1 MVQNPLLE
9 GTWRS
14 KAGTISPWE
23 CRVCSVVDLAPAHAG
38 AFEVTAPGTSRET
51 ANRGDGV
58 SYVSFPFAKTGC
70 RHSHDLIAC
79 RNHFPGCCVGG
90 GACTGFSLRNGH
102 SISSNELCK
111 KVRPAIHGALS
122 STTNLFPCSH
132 DSVCLKSGHRSA
144 SVAKDMLP
152 TPRKGNQ
159 TPPRIDRGVDR
170 PEESQNAEFLSYP
183 QAGN

>member
-90 GACTGFSLRNGH
+90 GRVQGSHFATVTVSVPTNFVKRCVPPYM
-102 SISSNELCK
+102 ELC
-111 KVRPAIHGALS
+111 PAQR
-122 STTNLFPCSH
+122 TCSH
-132 DSVCLKSGHRSA
+132 VPMIPSVLRVATAQHRWP
-144 SVAKDMLP
+144 KTCCPLP
-152 TPRKGNQ
+152 ARETKRPRG
-159 TPPRIDRGVDR
+159 
-170 PEESQNAEFLSYP
+170 
-183 QAGN
+183 